1 MLVLSA
7 KEMAG
12 LDEQTIHEVGIPG
25 IVLMENAA
33 QGAAA
38 FFLRVVPDLV
48 ERRITVVAGSGNNAG
63 DGFALARIFH
73 SKGAQV
79 SVVCLRSPLKL
90 SGDALINFKNL
101 EKIGIP
107 ITVWKAAEDFD
118 AQWEP
123 IYKSGAI
130 IDAILGTGLK
140 SEVKGLYRD
149 IIERINGLNVPVL
162 AVDVPSGLDA
172 TTGLPLGAAIKATAT
187 ATFGFLKI
195 GHLIERGA
203 ELVGQV
209 EVIDIGIPPGLVQSA
224 GIERYWLTGQLLS
237 SWIEP
242 RHPATHKGQAG
253 HVCILSGSIGK
264 TGAATLVC
272 LGAARAGAGL
282 VTLFIPESLNPIM
295 EVKLTEAMTFPIAET
310 LEKTAASAALDQILD
325 FLQGKQA
332 LAMGPGIS
340 TNEDTATLV
349 KELLVKARCPVV
361 LDADAITAVSE
372 DPAILRKAEIP
383 LVLTP
388 HPGEMARICHCTV
401 SDVQRN
407 RLESASR
414 FSREYGVVLV
424 LKGHRTIIAAPDG
437 KLAINSTGNPA
448 MASGGMGD
456 TLTGIIAGLL
466 AQGFDPFQAA
476 CLGVYVHGAAC
487 DRIFGGVSSRGLLAT
502 DMLDQVPHVLGLL
515 EGRRGRSQN
524 PQAPRG
530 EHPSLGPQQWGTET
544 MI

>member
-7 KEMAG
+7 KEMAR
-12 LDEQTIHEVGIPG
+12 LDEQTIHEAGIPG

-48 ERRITVVAGSGNNAG
+48 DRRIAVVAGSGNNAG
-63 DGFALARIFH
+63 DGFALARIYH

-79 SVVCLRSPLKL
+79 NVVCLRSPLKL
-90 SGDALINFKNL
+90 SGDALINFKIV

-107 ITVWKAAEDFD
+107 VTVWNEAGDFD
-118 AQWEP
+118 VQWEP
-123 IYKSGAI
+123 ISKSGAI

-140 SEVKGLYRD
+140 SEVKGLYRE
-149 IIERINGLNVPVL
+149 IIERINRLDVPVL

-172 TTGLPLGAAIKATAT
+172 TTGLPLGCAVKATAT

-195 GHLIERGA
+195 GCVIEQGS

-209 EVIDIGIPPGLVQSA
+209 EVIDIGIPPGLVRSA
-224 GIERYWLTGQLLS
+224 GIQRYWLTGKLLS
-237 SWIEP
+237 SWIGP
-242 RHPATHKGQAG
+242 RHPTTHKGQAG
-253 HVCILSGSIGK
+253 HVCVLSGSLGK
-264 TGAATLVC
+264 TGAAALVC
-272 LGAARAGAGL
+272 LGAARSGAGL
-282 VTLFIPESLNPIM
+282 VTLFIPESLNPIL

-310 LEKTAASAALDQILD
+310 AEKTAASAALDQILH

-332 LAMGPGIS
+332 LAMGPGLS

-349 KELLVKARCPVV
+349 KELLAKAPCPVV
-361 LDADAITAVSE
+361 LDADAVTAVSE
-372 DPAILRKAEIP
+372 DPAILRQAEIP

-401 SDVQRN
+401 SDVQAN
-407 RLESASR
+407 RLESASS

-424 LKGHRTIIAAPDG
+424 LKGYRTIVAAPDG
-437 KLAINSTGNPA
+437 KLAINTTGNPA
-448 MASGGMGD
+448 MASGGTGD

-487 DRIFGGVSSRGLLAT
+487 DRIFDGVSSRGLLAT
-502 DMLDQVPHVLGLL
+502 DMLDQVPAVLGFL
-515 EGRRGRSQN
+515 EGGGQVGR
-524 PQAPRG
+524 
-530 EHPSLGPQQWGTET
+530 
-544 MI
+544 

>member
-7 KEMAG
+7 KEMAR

-48 ERRITVVAGSGNNAG
+48 DRRIAVVAGSGNNAG
-63 DGFALARIFH
+63 DGFALARIYH
-73 SKGAQV
+73 SKGARV
-79 SVVCLRSPLKL
+79 NVVCLRSPLKL
-90 SGDALINFKNL
+90 SGDALTNFEIL

-107 ITVWKAAEDFD
+107 ITVWKEAEDFD

-123 IYKSGAI
+123 VCKSGAI

-140 SEVKGLYRD
+140 SAVKGLYRD
-149 IIERINGLNVPVL
+149 IIERINRLDVPVL

-172 TTGLPLGAAIKATAT
+172 STGLPLGAAIKATAT

-195 GHLIERGA
+195 GCLIERGP
-203 ELVGQV
+203 ELAGQV

-224 GIERYWLTGQLLS
+224 GIERYWLTGRLLS

-242 RHPATHKGQAG
+242 RHPTTHKGQAG
-253 HVCILSGSIGK
+253 HVCVLAGSPGK
-264 TGAATLVC
+264 TGAAALVC

-310 LEKTAASAALDQILD
+310 SAKTPSSAAFNQILL
-325 FLQGKQA
+325 FLQDKQA

-340 TNEDTATLV
+340 TNEDTAALV
-349 KELLVKARCPVV
+349 KELLVEARCPIV

-372 DPAILRKAEIP
+372 DPAILRKAKIP

-388 HPGEMARICHCTV
+388 HPGEMARICHRNV

-407 RLESASR
+407 RLESASS
-414 FSREYGVVLV
+414 FSKEYGVVLV
-424 LKGHRTIIAAPDG
+424 LKGYRTIIAAPDG

-448 MASGGMGD
+448 MASGGTGD

-487 DRIFGGVSSRGLLAT
+487 DRIFGGVSTRGLLAT
-502 DMLDQVPHVLGLL
+502 DMLDEVPAVLGLL
-515 EGRRGRSQN
+515 EGGGAAAKISSLLDARTRAVVLGN
-524 PQAPRG
+524 G
-530 EHPSLGPQQWGTET
+530 EMEL
-544 MI
+544 